1 MKRFEFSLAKL
12 LDYRWQIE
20 LEAKREYAN
29 CQRIL
34 NEKEERMQGLMKEKQ
49 DLLEIREDSVNR
61 MQIQQCYLLALERQ
75 MTDTHHELIAQR
87 QLLQEALDKYIDAQK
102 ERKIL
107 EKLKEKQL
115 AEYEHTIKQEEQ
127 KMLDEMGSRRIAS
140 AL

>member
-61 MQIQQCYLLALERQ
+61 MQIQQWYLLALERQ

-127 KMLDEMGSRRIAS
+127 KMLDEMGTRRIAS